1 MADVTIIG
9 TGAAA
14 RACGDVL
21 SRAGFNVRRA
31 FELESGE
38 RSAVILGDIQG
49 GYQLAREA
57 VATGRNLLIAA
68 PEVLTP
74 ERLTSLLENR
84 KRSQAIYVW
93 SESRYHPGYRFVAGL
108 LESDNTW
115 RPRYLRLDN
124 LTAEAPSSA
133 LMRWRA
139 LETLVLAGSL
149 SGEEPLT
156 VSAGAA
162 RNAKRSCPDLLDI
175 EVAYDGL
182 KAFLRIGLG
191 DPIERR
197 ETLVAAQTRKVFV
210 DELNPSTP
218 IRMVEDEPS
227 DTSGARW
234 LSCPAPSSDEVARQ
248 QCVAFLDATLES
260 RQAQAEATLLLQ
272 SLAVLNAVER
282 SLQSQGGLVDVDL
295 SAAEPRF
302 RVLQG
307 RMRST
312 PPSVA

>member
-21 SRAGFNVRRA
+21 ARAGFNVSRA
-31 FELESGE
+31 FELQSGE

-57 VATGRNLLIAA
+57 LQAGRNLMIVA
-68 PEVLTP
+68 PDILNP
-74 ERLTSLLENR
+74 ERLASLFQDR
-84 KRSQAIYVW
+84 KRAQAIYVW

-115 RPRYLRLDN
+115 RPRYIRLDN

-133 LMRWRA
+133 LMRWQA
-139 LETLVLAGSL
+139 LETLVLAGAL
-149 SGEEPLT
+149 SGEAPIS

-162 RNAKRSCPDLLDI
+162 RNAKRSCPDLLEI
-175 EVAYDGL
+175 EVAYNGM

-191 DPIERR
+191 EPIERR

-218 IRMVEDEPS
+218 IRMIEDEPTT
-227 DTSGARW
+227 TSGARW
-234 LSCPAPSSDEVARQ
+234 LSCPAPSSDEIARQ

-260 RQAQAEATLLLQ
+260 RKAQAEATLWLQ
-272 SLAVLNAVER
+272 SLAVLDAVEH
-282 SLQSQGGLVDVDL
+282 SLQGQGGHVDVDL
-295 SAAEPRF
+295 TAAEPRF
-302 RVLQG
+302 RLLKGQ
-307 RMRST
+307 MRAT

>member
-21 SRAGFNVRRA
+21 SRAGFNVSRA
-31 FELESGE
+31 FELQSGE

-57 VATGRNLLIAA
+57 VEKGRNLMIAA
-68 PEVLTP
+68 PEMSTP
-74 ERLTSLLENR
+74 ERLTSLLEDR
-84 KRSQAIYVW
+84 KRAQAIFIW
-93 SESRYHPGYRFVAGL
+93 NEHRYHPGYHFVAGL
-108 LESDNTW
+108 LESDNIW

-124 LTAEAPSSA
+124 LSVEAPSSA
-133 LMRWRA
+133 LMRWST
-139 LETLVLAGSL
+139 LETVVLAGSL
-149 SGEEPLT
+149 SGEEPNS

-162 RNAKRSCPDLLDI
+162 RNAKRSCPDLLQI
-175 EVAYDGL
+175 EVTYDSL

-191 DPIERR
+191 EPVERR
-197 ETLVAAQTRKVFV
+197 ETLVAAQSRKVFV

-218 IRMVEDEPS
+218 IRMVQDEPANA
-227 DTSGARW
+227 SGARW
-234 LSCPAPSSDEVARQ
+234 LSCPAPSSDEIARQ

-260 RQAQAEATLLLQ
+260 RKAQAEATLWLR
-272 SLAVLNAVER
+272 SLAVLDAVER
-282 SLQSQGGLVDVDL
+282 SLQSHGSVDVDL
-295 SAAEPRF
+295 TAAQPRF
-302 RVLQG
+302 RLLPG
-307 RMRST
+307 RMCAT